1 MRILSFGRDEIL
13 EESKRLDGDVKQI
26 KSELLRICWHMRGG
40 VTYEEAMALCF
51 EDRQLSNDIVKD
63 NIETTK
69 KSGLPYF

>member
-1 MRILSFGRDEIL
+1 
-13 EESKRLDGDVKQI
+13 
-26 KSELLRICWHMRGG
+26 MRGG

-51 EDRQLSNDIVKD
+51 EDRQLINDIVKD

>member
-40 VTYEEAMALCF
+40 VNYEEAMALCF
-51 EDRQLSNDIVKD
+51 EDRQLINDIVKD